1 MTHSVSLGVHPAHK
15 QADGHSRPGADVEQN
30 GPPVEPVLSF
40 PLRIIQSLFHLLDLL
55 GGAGNPLLAV
65 SLSHT
70 AKQEVSVDSQP
81 RTMSCAETEIIR
93 VNNGMV
99 MGYATEKL
107 FGASSRWHDGQS

>member
-30 GPPVEPVLSF
+30 GPPVEPVLPF
-40 PLRIIQSLFHLLDLL
+40 PLRIVQSLFHLLDLL

-70 AKQEVSVDSQP
+70 AKARSVS
-81 RTMSCAETEIIR
+81 
-93 VNNGMV
+93 
-99 MGYATEKL
+99 
-107 FGASSRWHDGQS
+107 GQSAKNNVMRGDRNNQGEQ